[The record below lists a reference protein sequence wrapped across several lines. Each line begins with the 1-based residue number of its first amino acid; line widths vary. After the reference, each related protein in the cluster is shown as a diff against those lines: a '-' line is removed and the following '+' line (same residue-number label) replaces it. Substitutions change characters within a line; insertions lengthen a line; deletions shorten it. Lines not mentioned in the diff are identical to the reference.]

1 MRPHFKPWLVLLA
14 LLGLGWSGC
23 TSGKQS
29 TPESEPVTSVE
40 VAPPSSPPTKPK
52 KHSGAYPHFQ
62 LVLEQ
67 AWQLNAP
74 DGQRFDASGLL
85 VLTNGDLLTLNDRG
99 ASLFRIEFLPGV
111 KSANLVPVTNCFT
124 VEQLAGFAPQKHGRY
139 DCEGIGRDDRG
150 RLYICEEDNR
160 WILRF
165 DPATQKV
172 ERLEIDWKPV
182 RKYFNSRN
190 ANASFEG
197 VAVGGNRLYVA
208 NERDKGRIIVV
219 DVATLR
225 VIDDFTVG
233 TKRWLTSDVH
243 FSDLSWDDGALYA
256 LLREKQVVL
265 KINPENHAILA
276 EYDFSEIEESREF
289 AYHTRSGTGV
299 MEGLA
304 VTKDAIWLATD
315 NNGLSRKRYP
325 QDMRP
330 TLFKCG
336 RPEGTGKSN

>member
-1 MRPHFKPWLVLLA
+1 MLVVI
-14 LLGLGWSGC
+14 GLGWSGC
-23 TSGKQS
+23 TAGKRT
-29 TPESEPVTSVE
+29 TPESDAAPAEA
-40 VAPPSSPPTKPK
+40 VAPETPSHSKHK
-52 KHSGAYPHFQ
+52 KHSGSHPYFQ
-62 LVLEQ
+62 LTLEQ

-74 DGQRFDASGLL
+74 GSERFDASGLL
-85 VLTNGDLLTLNDRG
+85 VLTNGDLLTISDRG

-111 KSANLVPVTNCFT
+111 SSANLVLVTNCFT
-124 VEQLAGFAPQKHGRY
+124 ELQLAGFAPQKHGRY
-139 DCEGIGRDDRG
+139 DCEGLGRDDQG

-172 ERLEIDWKPV
+172 ERLAIDWKPV
-182 RKYFNSRN
+182 KKYFSARNS
-190 ANASFEG
+190 NASFEG

-219 DVATLR
+219 DLKTLR

-233 TKRWLTSDVH
+233 TKRWLAADVH
-243 FSDLSWDDGALYA
+243 YSDLSWFDGALYA

-265 KINPENHAILA
+265 KINPETHATLA
-276 EYDFSEIEESREF
+276 EYDFSEIEDNREF
-289 AYHTRSGTGV
+289 AYHTRAGSGV

-304 VTKDAIWLATD
+304 VTKEAIWLATD

-325 QDMRP
+325 QDTRP
-330 TLFKCG
+330 TLFKCV
-336 RPEGTGKSN
+336 RPDGGGE

>member
-1 MRPHFKPWLVLLA
+1 MDFA
-14 LLGLGWSGC
+14 LRSG
-23 TSGKQS
+23 
-29 TPESEPVTSVE
+29 
-40 VAPPSSPPTKPK
+40 
-52 KHSGAYPHFQ
+52 
-62 LVLEQ
+62 
-67 AWQLNAP
+67 
-74 DGQRFDASGLL
+74 DA
-85 VLTNGDLLTLNDRG
+85 
-99 ASLFRIEFLPGV
+99 
-111 KSANLVPVTNCFT
+111 
-124 VEQLAGFAPQKHGRY
+124 
-139 DCEGIGRDDRG
+139 
-150 RLYICEEDNR
+150 
-160 WILRF
+160 
-165 DPATQKV
+165 KV

-219 DVATLR
+219 DLATLR

-243 FSDLSWDDGALYA
+243 YSDLSWYDGALYA

-265 KINPENHAILA
+265 RINPENHAVLA

-289 AYHTRSGTGV
+289 AYHTRAGTGV

-325 QDMRP
+325 QDARP
-330 TLFKCG
+330 TLFKCA
-336 RPEGTGKSN
+336 RPEGRGGER

>member
-1 MRPHFKPWLVLLA
+1 MLA

-23 TSGKQS
+23 TSGKRS
-29 TPESEPVTSVE
+29 PLEVEAAPVE
-40 VAPPSSPPTKPK
+40 ADAVAPETKPPPKTK
-52 KHSGAYPHFQ
+52 KPSGPHPHFQ

-74 DGQRFDASGLL
+74 GNERFDASGLL
-85 VLTNGDLLTLNDRG
+85 VLPNGDLLTLNDRG

-111 KSANLVPVTNCFT
+111 NSANLVPVTNCFT
-124 VEQLAGFAPQKHGRY
+124 ALQLAGFAPQKHGRY
-139 DCEGIGRDDRG
+139 DCEGIGRDEQG

-197 VAVGGNRLYVA
+197 VAVGGNHLYVA
-208 NERDKGRIIVV
+208 NERDKGRIVVV
-219 DVATLR
+219 DLATQR

-243 FSDLSWDDGALYA
+243 YSDLCWFDGALYA

-265 KINPENHAILA
+265 KVNPESHAILA
-276 EYDFSEIEESREF
+276 EYDFREIEESREF

-315 NNGLSRKRYP
+315 NNGLSRKRHP
-325 QDMRP
+325 QDARP
-330 TLFKCG
+330 TLFKCV
-336 RPEGTGKSN
+336 RPDGAGKSN